1 VRLSKKGG
9 IAMSNELYTQIV
21 VVSIVALLG
30 GLSGEIVTWL
40 NIKDRPK
47 SQRPQVTKSPNLS
60 RLIAMPLI
68 AAILVTIYQLDGS
81 KLGYLASFNI
91 GLSAPLII
99 RAMAMRVPTLSVNPD
114 QEQQLPQTQ

>member
-1 VRLSKKGG
+1 
-9 IAMSNELYTQIV
+9 
-21 VVSIVALLG
+21 
-30 GLSGEIVTWL
+30 
-40 NIKDRPK
+40 
-47 SQRPQVTKSPNLS
+47 
-60 RLIAMPLI
+60 MPLI